1 MRIKSKV
8 VALAFAGLLSMAPAI
23 HAEEGPKLLQ
33 FREEVGN
40 LESVQR
46 GARDFMN
53 YCSGCHSMKYLRYS
67 RMGEDLEI
75 PNDLLKKNLMFTS
88 DKPGDSIESAMPD
101 VSKDWFGRQ
110 PPDLSL
116 ETKARGSDWVYT
128 YLQSFYLDST
138 RPFGVNNDLLPGLS
152 MPDVLGN
159 LQGWQVKVEATK
171 AEGKDIK
178 GGEESG
184 PMFETVE
191 PGQMS
196 PADFKDFARDLTNF
210 MAYAA
215 EPVKSERIHYGM
227 RVMVYLLVLLAL
239 CMMLKKEFWRDVH

>member
-1 MRIKSKV
+1 MKLIKLKGI
-8 VALAFAGLLSMAPAI
+8 ALAFVGLLTVAPVL
-23 HAEEGPKLLQ
+23 HAEEGPALLQ

-40 LESVQR
+40 LGSVQR

-67 RMGEDLEI
+67 RMGEDLQI
-75 PNDLLKKNLMFTS
+75 PVDILKKNLMFTS
-88 DKPGDSIESAMPD
+88 DKVGDTIESAMPE

-116 ETKARGSDWVYT
+116 ETKARGSAWVYT
-128 YLQSFYLDST
+128 YLQSFYLDPK

-159 LQGWQVKVEATK
+159 LQGWQVKAEAGK
-171 AEGKDIK
+171 AEGAAAA
-178 GGEESG
+178 EEG
-184 PMFETVE
+184 PQQFELVQ

-196 PADFKDFARDLTNF
+196 PEEFKDFVRDLTNF
-210 MAYAA
+210 MAYAS
-215 EPVKSERIHYGM
+215 EPVKSERIHYGI
-227 RVMVYLLVLLAL
+227 RVMIYLVVLLVLA
-239 CMMLKKEFWRDVH
+239 MMLKKEFWRDVH

>member
-1 MRIKSKV
+1 MKRINLKA
-8 VALAFAGLLSMAPAI
+8 VALAFAGLLSIAPTL
-23 HAEEGPKLLQ
+23 HAEEPSLMP
-33 FREEVGN
+33 FREEVGS

-67 RMGEDLEI
+67 RVGQDLSIPDEI
-75 PNDLLKKNLMFTS
+75 LKKNLMFTS
-88 DKPGDSIESAMPD
+88 DKPGDTIISSMPD

-128 YLQSFYLDST
+128 YLQSFYLDDKRAT
-138 RPFGVNNDLLPGLS
+138 GVNNDLLPGLS
-152 MPDVLGN
+152 MPNVLGN
-159 LQGWQVKVEATK
+159 LQGWQVKVEVAK
-171 AEGKDIK
+171 S
-178 GGEESG
+178 ESG
-184 PMFETVE
+184 EATAGEMSGPKFQLVQ

-196 PADFKDFARDLTNF
+196 PEEFKSFCRDLTNF

-215 EPVKSERIHYGM
+215 EPVKNERLHYGM
-227 RVMVYLLVLLAL
+227 RVMVYLLVLLVM
-239 CMMLKKEFWRDVH
+239 CYMLKKEFWRDVH